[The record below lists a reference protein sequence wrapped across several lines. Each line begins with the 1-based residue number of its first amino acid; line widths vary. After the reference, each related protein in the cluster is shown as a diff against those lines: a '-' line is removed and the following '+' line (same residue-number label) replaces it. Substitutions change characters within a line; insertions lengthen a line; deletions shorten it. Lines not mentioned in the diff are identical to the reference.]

1 MKVIILYLF
10 KVLILIFLNSNSLAE
25 IKYKTYKNLP
35 CKFNNAEVGNSAYPR
50 NEIDK
55 TYKKKFN
62 RCVDKRYGFKPLF
75 YPKDGT
81 SISVKYKTPIFA
93 VTDFEFVFGR
103 DYGAQY
109 RCHVKKGTKGFNKKM
124 AGSMK
129 IKVPDPYNPD
139 VMRKCQKPYDGI
151 ELIFKD
157 LKSGDHI
164 RYYHL
169 SSTPVVPGFG
179 VGKCK
184 LPLMKDRTLNH
195 TRSYFFCGGVS
206 KEKFKKGEIIGYSG
220 SAGNKEH
227 FGFNIKRDGKWLIAP
242 EDQSVWES
250 LPTESEFYLLPVMSK
265 KYLKKIGVLN

>member
-1 MKVIILYLF
+1 M
-10 KVLILIFLNSNSLAE
+10 
-25 IKYKTYKNLP
+25 
-35 CKFNNAEVGNSAYPR
+35 
-50 NEIDK
+50 
-55 TYKKKFN
+55 
-62 RCVDKRYGFKPLF
+62 
-75 YPKDGT
+75 
-81 SISVKYKTPIFA
+81 
-93 VTDFEFVFGR
+93 FGR

-157 LKSGDHI
+157 VKSGNHI

-179 VGKCK
+179 VGKCE

-195 TRSYFFCGGVS
+195 TRSYFFAV
-206 KEKFKKGEIIGYSG
+206 
-220 SAGNKEH
+220 
-227 FGFNIKRDGKWLIAP
+227 
-242 EDQSVWES
+242 V
-250 LPTESEFYLLPVMSK
+250 
-265 KYLKKIGVLN
+265 YLKKNLKKVK